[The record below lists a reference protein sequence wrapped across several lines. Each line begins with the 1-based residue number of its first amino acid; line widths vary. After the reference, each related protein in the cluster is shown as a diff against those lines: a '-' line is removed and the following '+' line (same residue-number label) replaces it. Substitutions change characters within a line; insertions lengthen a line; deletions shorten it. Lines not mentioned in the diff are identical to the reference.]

1 MTRAYGKVA
10 VLMGGASAE
19 REISLMSGKAVLAA
33 LQKSGVDAH
42 AFDPAERSLWTLKEA
57 GFARVFI
64 ALHGRGGEDGTVQG
78 ALELM
83 GIPYTGS
90 GVMASALCMDKWR
103 TKMVWHAEHL
113 PTPAWHILKANTD
126 WNAVVDELGLP
137 LFVKPARE
145 GSSVGAAKVTRAAD
159 LRAAYEAAVQHD
171 PLVLAEQFVEGEEL
185 TAAFLGDQALP
196 LVRIVAPGGNYDWQ
210 NKYFSDETQYF
221 CPSGLPESAEETIQD
236 LVMEAAQL
244 LDCRGW
250 GRADLILDAA
260 GKPWLLE
267 MNTSPG
273 MTGHSLVPM
282 AARAVGIGFE
292 ALCLQILEQAALG

>member
-1 MTRAYGKVA
+1 MNRDFGRVA
-10 VLMGGASAE
+10 VLLGGSSAE
-19 REISLMSGKAVLAA
+19 REISLMSGNAVLAA
-33 LQKSGVDAH
+33 LKRSGVDAH
-42 AFDPAERSLWTLKEA
+42 GFDPAERPLWALKEE

-83 GIPYTGS
+83 QIPYTGS

-103 TKMVWHAEHL
+103 TKLVWHAEHL
-113 PTPAWHILKANTD
+113 PTPAWHILRADSD
-126 WNAVVDELGLP
+126 WNAVADELGLP
-137 LFVKPARE
+137 IFVKPARE
-145 GSSVGAAKVTRAAD
+145 GSSVGATKVTRAAD
-159 LRAAYEAAVQHD
+159 LRAAYAAAVKHD
-171 PLVLAEQFVEGEEL
+171 PLVIAEQFIAGEEL
-185 TAAFLGDQALP
+185 TAAFLGKQALP

-210 NKYFSDETQYF
+210 NKYFSDATQYF

-236 LVMEAAQL
+236 LVMEASQL
-244 LDCRGW
+244 LGCRGW
-250 GRADLILDAA
+250 GRADLIMDDK

-282 AARAVGIGFE
+282 AARAVGIDFE
-292 ALCLQILEQAALG
+292 SLCVKILEQAALG

>member
-1 MTRAYGKVA
+1 MNKEFGKVA
-10 VLMGGASAE
+10 VLMGGTSAE
-19 REISLMSGKAVLAA
+19 REISLMSGNAVLAA
-33 LQKSGVDAH
+33 LQKSGVDARV
-42 AFDPAERSLWTLKEA
+42 FDPAERPLWALKDE
-57 GFARVFI
+57 GFNRIFI

-90 GVMASALCMDKWR
+90 GVMSSALCMDKWR

-113 PTPAWHILKANTD
+113 PTPAWHILRPDSD
-126 WNAVVDELGLP
+126 WDAVAAELGLP
-137 LFVKPARE
+137 VFVKPVRE
-145 GSSVGAAKVTRAAD
+145 GSSVGASKVTRAAD
-159 LRAAYEAAVQHD
+159 LRAAYEAAARHD
-171 PLVLAEQFVEGEEL
+171 PLVIAEQFVAGEEL
-185 TAAFLGDQALP
+185 TAAFLGREALP

-236 LVMEAAQL
+236 LVLEAAQL

-292 ALCLQILEQAALG
+292 ALCLRILEQAALG

>member
-1 MTRAYGKVA
+1 MTKAFGKVA
-10 VLMGGASAE
+10 VLMGGSSAE

-33 LQKSGVDAH
+33 LVKSGVDAH
-42 AFDPAERSLWTLKEA
+42 AFDPAERPLWSLQQE
-57 GFARVFI
+57 GFRRAFI

-90 GVMASALCMDKWR
+90 GVMASALSMDKWR

-113 PTPAWHILKANTD
+113 PTPAWHILKADSD
-126 WNAVVDELGLP
+126 WNAVAAELGLP

-145 GSSVGAAKVTRAAD
+145 GSSVGATKVTRAAD
-159 LRAAYEAAVQHD
+159 LRAAYEAAVKHD

-185 TAAFLGDQALP
+185 TAAFLGKRALP

-210 NKYFSDETQYF
+210 NKYFSDATQYF

-250 GRADLILDAA
+250 GRADLIMDAT

-292 ALCLQILEQAALG
+292 ALCMEILEQATLG